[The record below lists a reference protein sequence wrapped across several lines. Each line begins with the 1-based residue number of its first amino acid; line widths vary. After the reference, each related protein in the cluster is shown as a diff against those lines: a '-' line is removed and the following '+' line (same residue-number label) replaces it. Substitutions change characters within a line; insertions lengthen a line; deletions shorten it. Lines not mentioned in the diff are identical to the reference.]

1 MTNEAVILTQAL
13 TKSYGNAQAV
23 RSLNLSVGRNRITAF
38 LGRNGAGKSTT
49 IKMLL
54 GMIRPTAGSGIV
66 LGKQIA
72 NVAENRELR
81 QRVAYVAED
90 KPLYGYMTVEQTMHF
105 ASSFYPDWRKNVEKK
120 LIRDYELPLRRRV
133 KMLSKGMRTKL
144 ALLLAFARRP
154 ELLILD
160 EPSEGL
166 DPVGIEHLLQL
177 LVAQAAEGVSVF
189 FSSHQI
195 TEVERVADQ
204 VCILEKGCLLVDA
217 SLDQL
222 RQFYRR
228 IDLVFSSPP
237 PEREFR
243 ISGVQRIRTS
253 GHRISVFASRNAD
266 AVIERAHDLNVVSVE
281 VAPVGL
287 RDVFLETVKENGTC
301 SGTKP
306 GSRLDL
312 DS

>member
-1 MTNEAVILTQAL
+1 MMNDSIIVTQAL
-13 TKSYGNAQAV
+13 SKSYRSTEAV
-23 RSLNLSVGRNRITAF
+23 RELNLSVRRNRITAF

-54 GMIRPTAGSGIV
+54 GMIRPSAGSGTV
-66 LGKQIA
+66 LGKQITDA
-72 NVAENRELR
+72 GENRELR

-90 KPLYGYMTVEQTMHF
+90 KLLYGYMTVEQTIRF
-105 ASSFYPDWRKNVEKK
+105 VSSFYSDWRADIEKK
-120 LIRDYELPLRRRV
+120 LLKDYELPLRRKV

-144 ALLLAFARRP
+144 ALLLGFARRP

-166 DPVGIEHLLQL
+166 DPVGIEHLLQT
-177 LVAQAAEGVSVF
+177 LVTQSAEGVSIF

-195 TEVERVADQ
+195 AEVERVADQ
-204 VCILEKGCLLVDA
+204 VCILDRGCLLVDA

-228 IDLVFSSPP
+228 IDLVFSSLP
-237 PEREFR
+237 PERAFR
-243 ISGVQRIRTS
+243 ISGVERIQTS
-253 GHRISVFASRNAD
+253 GRQMCVFASSNAD
-266 AVIERAHDLNVVSVE
+266 AVIERAHELNAVSVE

-287 RDVFLETVKENGTC
+287 REIFLETVKEN
-301 SGTKP
+301 
-306 GSRLDL
+306 
-312 DS
+312 

>member
-1 MTNEAVILTQAL
+1 MMKDPVILTEGL
-13 TKSYGNAQAV
+13 TKSYGKGDAV
-23 RSLNLSVGRNRITAF
+23 RGLNLSVGRNRITAF

-54 GMIRPTAGSGIV
+54 GMVQPTGGLATV
-66 LGKQIA
+66 LGKQITDR
-72 NVAENRELR
+72 EESRELR

-90 KPLYGYMTVEQTMHF
+90 KPLYGYMTVEQTIRF
-105 ASSFYPDWRKNVEKK
+105 ASSFYSDWRPEVEKK
-120 LIRDYELPLRRRV
+120 LILDYELPLNRKV

-144 ALLLAFARRP
+144 ALLLAFARQP

-177 LVAQAAEGVSVF
+177 LVARAAEGVSIF

-195 TEVERVADQ
+195 AEVERIADQ
-204 VCILEKGCLLVDA
+204 VCILEKGCLLMDA

-228 IDLVFSSPP
+228 IDLVFPTPP
-237 PEREFR
+237 HEREFR
-243 ISGVQRIRTS
+243 ILGVQRIQTR
-253 GHRISVFASRNAD
+253 GREMSVFASENAD
-266 AVIERAHDLNVVSVE
+266 AVIERAHDLDAISVE
-281 VAPVGL
+281 VGPVGL
-287 RDVFLETVKENGTC
+287 RDIFLETVKEN
-301 SGTKP
+301 
-306 GSRLDL
+306 
-312 DS
+312 